1 MVSVYGISRLTSY
14 SCSGY
19 VRLVVLFR
27 LKGSIVLLGPHHL
40 VGSTCGVNCSA
51 ECFAH
56 IHIDYMTAMYIPG
69 SRVLLSYVY
78 TRGTFTRMAGEQAP
92 EEQTGSHNSSSSW
105 YAGYD
110 SSVTVFSWFE
120 IPNWHLH
127 LALSVCPREAAA
139 SKRTR
144 RSDRAPAHVVRICI
158 LMYQVPGTPVVYR
171 IPFHTIPCHNV
182 LLYRTLP

>member
-110 SSVTVFSWFE
+110 SSVTGFLMVRD
-120 IPNWHLH
+120 PK
-127 LALSVCPREAAA
+127 LASSLGTVCLS
-139 SKRTR
+139 S
-144 RSDRAPAHVVRICI
+144 RSSSQQTNTTLRQSARSRCTYMHTH
-158 LMYQVPGTPVVYR
+158 VPGTRYSCC
-171 IPFHTIPCHNV
+171 IPHTVPYH
-182 LLYRTLP
+182 TMS